1 MSLER
6 FCRKDLVTIRPED
19 PVQWAAELMAERH
32 VGSVVVVSTEGRPLG
47 MLTDRDLV
55 CRVMA
60 KKLDPARVLVREV
73 MTSGVNTIRNDETI
87 DEALLQMRKLGTRRL
102 PIVDAEN
109 ATVGLLSLD
118 DLVVL
123 LSAELGQTAA
133 VIRAN
138 KGP

>member
-32 VGSVVVVSTEGRPLG
+32 VGSVVVVNPEGRPLG
-47 MLTDRDLV
+47 ILTDRDLV

-60 KKLDPARVLVREV
+60 KKLDPARTLVREV
-73 MTSGVNTIRNDETI
+73 MSSSVSTIRSDETI
-87 DEALLQMRKLGTRRL
+87 DEALIQMRTLGTRRL
-102 PIVDAEN
+102 PIVDARE
-109 ATVGLLSLD
+109 ATIGLLSLD

-133 VIRAN
+133 VIRSN